1 MKNVKVKHKLF
12 IALAVILVL
21 SMIIAVCGAV
31 GVAKLNTELSRL
43 VNRNWP
49 HAKAILT
56 MEKNQQAEVNE
67 LLLALTALDPA
78 SMTQFLDSAREK
90 LEENEKILAEVRG
103 NSNIDPALFD
113 AVEKA
118 MRDQTEVRKRFREL
132 ASEGTVESRNEAVKV
147 MNSELMPLLA
157 VERDALYAIGQAQTQ
172 RNEDRA
178 QDADSLY
185 KTLMVVIIVLTIT
198 SLIACVFI
206 TNALIRSIMTPL
218 NVIEHA
224 VQEFQHGNFEAD
236 VDYESGDEFGQV
248 CKSVIACQDTLKAV
262 VSDACDLL
270 EKMAAGNFNVKSKV
284 PDQYVGG
291 LKPMLGSMRDINHKL
306 SDTLSQID
314 LGAEQ
319 VSAGAEQVSTGA
331 QALAQ
336 GATEQASA
344 VEELSA
350 TISEISAKSKENA
363 NNSNL
368 AMEHSKL
375 AGGYVA
381 ESADNIQQMVAAMK
395 EISDSSQE
403 IGKII
408 ETIENIAFQTN
419 ILALNAAV
427 EAARAGSAG
436 KGFAVVADEVRNL
449 AAKSDE
455 AAKATKDLINSSI
468 RSVQTG
474 DEIVNRVAGS
484 LEKTIEAAQ
493 KAQTD
498 IEMISRAAEEEAE
511 AISQVTEG
519 IDQISA
525 VVQNNSATSEESAAA
540 SEELSSQAAIMKD
553 LMSKFQLRDVE
564 SGYSSAMQDSRDSN
578 GQSASSF
585 RGSSYAKY

>member
-1 MKNVKVKHKLF
+1 MKNVKVKHKLL

-21 SMIIAVCGAV
+21 GMIIAVCGVV
-31 GVAKLNTELSRL
+31 GISRLNTQLNRL
-43 VNRNWP
+43 VNRNLP
-49 HAKAILT
+49 NATAILT
-56 MEKNQQAEVNE
+56 MERNLQAEVNE
-67 LLLALTALDPA
+67 LLLALT
-78 SMTQFLDSAREK
+78 TEDSAEMTRYLDAARK
-90 LEENEKILAEVRG
+90 SIEENQKILENVRA
-103 NSNIDPALFD
+103 NSSVDPALFSALD
-113 AVEKA
+113 KSIEA
-118 MRDQTEVRKRFREL
+118 QHEVRAHFRDL
-132 ASEGTVESRNEAVKV
+132 VGEGTVKARDEALKV
-147 MNSELMPLLA
+147 MNEEFLPLLV
-157 VERDALYAIGQAQTQ
+157 VERDAIKAISDAQTQ
-172 RNEDRA
+172 VNGNTAR
-178 QDADSLY
+178 DADTMF
-185 KTLMVVIIVLTIT
+185 KTLMAVIVVLTIT
-198 SLIACVFI
+198 SLLGCVFI
-206 TNALIRSIMTPL
+206 TTSLLRAIMTPL

-224 VQEFQHGNFEAD
+224 VKEFQQGNFEAD

-262 VSDACDLL
+262 ISDACTLL
-270 EKMAAGNFNVKSKV
+270 GQMAAGNFNVKSRV
-284 PDQYVGG
+284 PEQYVGG

-375 AGGYVA
+375 AGNYVA

-427 EAARAGSAG
+427 EAARAGTAG

-498 IEMISRAAEEEAE
+498 IELISRAAEEEAE

-564 SGYSSAMQDSRDSN
+564 SGYSPAMQDTRDSD